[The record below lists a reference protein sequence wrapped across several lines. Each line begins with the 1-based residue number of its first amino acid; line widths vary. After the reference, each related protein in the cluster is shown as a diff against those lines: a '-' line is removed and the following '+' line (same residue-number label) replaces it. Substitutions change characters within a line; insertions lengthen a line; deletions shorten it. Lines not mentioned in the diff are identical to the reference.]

1 MAKSFLEGLKEFLA
15 IMKKRGELPDK
26 YVRRLER
33 EVGELEPQE
42 SDYYDPERGVYTAEW
57 GLKLS
62 DLQAEMLFYRF
73 TFNDKNRKLARIFTI
88 IAKGVYEPTENE
100 FADEIKELVIYS
112 YVSASREYGLLDE
125 IFHDPEYLRQK
136 PLFRR
141 EIFDKYFVE
150 YLYDNLKEI
159 ALDVLE
165 FRKIKLNTAE
175 KERLSA
181 AVEQFKREH
190 PKEEYLTSL
199 VPLNNA

>member
-1 MAKSFLEGLKEFLA
+1 MAKSFLEGLKGFLGT
-15 IMKKRGELPDK
+15 MKEQGELPDK
-26 YVRRLER
+26 YIQRLER
-33 EVGELEPQE
+33 EVTALESLE
-42 SDYYDPERGVYTAEW
+42 ENHFDTERGVYDTEW

-62 DLQAEMLFYRF
+62 NLQAEMLFYRF
-73 TFNDKNRKLARIFTI
+73 IFNDRNRKLARIFKI
-88 IAKGVYEPTENE
+88 ISKGVYEPTEEE

-125 IFHDPEYLRQK
+125 IFHDPEQLRQK

-141 EIFDKYFVE
+141 EIYDKFFIE

-165 FRKIKLNTAE
+165 FRKIGLNVGE
-175 KERLSA
+175 KERLSV
-181 AVEQFKREH
+181 AVDQFKREH

-199 VPLNNA
+199 LPLNNA

>member
-15 IMKKRGELPDK
+15 TMKAQGELPDK
-26 YVRRLER
+26 YIRRLER
-33 EVGELEPQE
+33 GIKALEPIE
-42 SDYYDPERGVYTAEW
+42 ENHFDTERGLYSTEW
-57 GLKLS
+57 GLKLNN
-62 DLQAEMLFYRF
+62 LQAEMLFYRF
-73 TFNDKNRKLARIFTI
+73 IFNDKNRKLARIFKI
-88 IAKGVYEPTENE
+88 IAKGVYEPTEDE

-125 IFHDPEYLRQK
+125 IFHDPEQLRQK

-141 EIFDKYFVE
+141 EIYDKFFIE
-150 YLYDNLKEI
+150 QLYDNLKEI

-165 FRKIKLNTAE
+165 FRKVGLDPEE

-181 AVEQFKREH
+181 AVNKFKQEH

-199 VPLNNA
+199 LPLNNA